1 MVICAAD
8 GENEAYGSQD
18 RSDRKGRDGWAY
30 AWCFLSGWCDV
41 GFRRFWNYRTLRVPD
56 WSCRIANVLPT
67 SPIENKFLKG
77 NVRIAPHP
85 AHQGYSSPHDH
96 GELWRAGLIP
106 GQPMPAAAYGGA
118 GVSCELKIVRAQHL
132 SCS

>member
-56 WSCRIANVLPT
+56 WSC
-67 SPIENKFLKG
+67 
-77 NVRIAPHP
+77 
-85 AHQGYSSPHDH
+85 
-96 GELWRAGLIP
+96 
-106 GQPMPAAAYGGA
+106 
-118 GVSCELKIVRAQHL
+118 SCELKIVRAQHL